1 MAVTKLL
8 HLKQSKGNFP
18 SGSLIRCLHYI
29 YNKEKTE
36 DGLWTGSNCG
46 RTAKEVYRAMMDTKY
61 EWGKE
66 WGRQG
71 YHFIVAFEKGE
82 TDEQT
87 ACQVMKEW
95 CQEYLGDQYEYAYA
109 VHNDREHLHGHL
121 VFNSVS
127 RTSGRKYRYEKG
139 DWKKYI
145 QPVTDRICER
155 HGLHRLTYQPPAKGE
170 HYAEHMSEQEGRP
183 TWKTIIQQDIDAAIS
198 KSETYEEVQQWLRK
212 RGYQIRE
219 GYSKEH
225 GEYATLC
232 PPGAKRGRRTYKL
245 SEGYRVAD
253 IRYRV
258 SHKEEEKPIRTV
270 PYLKTNMELRRSG
283 SGTFRYSRYQVRAVR
298 RCYRATHYRFLNPYR
313 VNQGQVRKDLLM
325 VSKLSR
331 SCRYLLQSRIT
342 TEEELRERFTHLREE
357 ERTIRKQESV
367 WNQEGKQ
374 ESNELTALREEKKL
388 IRFLLKEGNQETERV
403 LRTVPETGQIR
414 RVQKTRR

>member
-155 HGLHRLTYQPPAKGE
+155 HGLHRLTYQPPAKENIMRSICRNRKDVRLGKRSFSRIL
-170 HYAEHMSEQEGRP
+170 MLP
-183 TWKTIIQQDIDAAIS
+183 FPN
-198 KSETYEEVQQWLRK
+198 RK
-212 RGYQIRE
+212 RTRRYSSGCGRGATKSGRAIPKNTGSMRRCVRRE
-219 GYSKEH
+219 
-225 GEYATLC
+225 
-232 PPGAKRGRRTYKL
+232 
-245 SEGYRVAD
+245 
-253 IRYRV
+253 
-258 SHKEEEKPIRTV
+258 
-270 PYLKTNMELRRSG
+270 RSG
-283 SGTFRYSRYQVRAVR
+283 EGERI
-298 RCYRATHYRFLNPYR
+298 
-313 VNQGQVRKDLLM
+313 
-325 VSKLSR
+325 
-331 SCRYLLQSRIT
+331 SCR
-342 TEEELRERFTHLREE
+342 
-357 ERTIRKQESV
+357 KV
-367 WNQEGKQ
+367 
-374 ESNELTALREEKKL
+374 
-388 IRFLLKEGNQETERV
+388 
-403 LRTVPETGQIR
+403 TG
-414 RVQKTRR
+414 